1 MTHRA
6 RLFLSLSALVLI
18 AIVATQGAA
27 PEAAKPETG
36 GPLPPSGLRCEY
48 LTNPRAVDARQPR
61 FSWELGHA
69 ERGQVQSAYQLAV
82 SSDPAGEKA
91 DVWDS
96 GRVASD
102 NSTQV
107 LYGGP
112 GLRSD
117 AAHYWRVRYWDG
129 RGRESGWSR
138 TARFDTGL
146 LTAGEWG
153 GRWIGRAGELRKE
166 FGLEKKV
173 RRARVHWS
181 GLGYSELRLN
191 GRKVG
196 RSVLDPAWTTYDKR
210 VLYVSDD
217 VTDRLRPGANALAV
231 MLGQGWY
238 HDRALLLQLNIE
250 FEDGTRLSVVSDG
263 TWKAAGG
270 PIVADSI
277 YDGET
282 YDARLETAGWDLP
295 GFDEAAW
302 KPAEVVQGPAGVL
315 SAQVLP
321 AIEVVD
327 SIVPRKVILPSPGV
341 YVFDMGQN
349 FSGWARLKV
358 RGPAGTRV
366 RLRFAELVYDDGRIN
381 TENLRAAR
389 AEDVYVLKGEGD
401 EVYEPRFTYHGFRYV
416 EVTGY
421 PGVPTPD
428 SIRGRVVYSAV
439 RRTGNFSCSNPL
451 LNQLQHNIVWGQ
463 LTNLHGVPTDCCQR
477 DERMGWMGDAQG
489 TAEEALYNFD
499 MAAFYVNFIR
509 DIRDVQDKDGTI
521 TDTVPHIWGSRPAD
535 PAWGTAYPLLVW
547 YLYRYLGDTRTAAE
561 EYDGLKN
568 YVDFLRSKAENGL
581 VGFSSYGDWV
591 STEPTPGSLVSAFF
605 YLYDVEIVRD
615 LAKVLG
621 KEEDAQKYGR
631 LAREIREKFRAKYYD
646 PKTGNFGNGSQT
658 SNVLGLFLETA
669 KNDER
674 NRVFDNLRSDVLYR
688 HDTHL
693 TTGIMG
699 AKFILDVLTRF
710 GAPDLAYDLA
720 VQRTY
725 PSWGYMID
733 NGATTLWEL
742 WQNKTG
748 PSMNSHN
755 HPMFGSVG
763 AWFYR
768 TLAGIDLGYDP
779 DSVGFKNI
787 LIMPRPVRDLSHA
800 SGSMETLRG
809 PVSVDWRRAAKSFR
823 VEVVIPVGSR
833 AEVVL
838 PTFNLG
844 NEVVREGSSEVWSN
858 KAYKAGAAGVTGAR
872 YEGPNVVIS
881 IGSGHYVFELSGD

>member
-1 MTHRA
+1 MTQTT
-6 RLFLSLSALVLI
+6 RLSRFLSVVLLI
-18 AIVATQGAA
+18 ATVAAPGAA
-27 PEAAKPETG
+27 LRASGPEAV
-36 GPLPPSGLRCEY
+36 GPLPPSGLKCEY
-48 LTNPRAVDARQPR
+48 LSGPRAVDTARPR
-61 FSWELGHA
+61 FSWELRHN
-69 ERGQVQSAYQLAV
+69 ERGQVQSAYEVVISTGVSADTAV
-82 SSDPAGEKA
+82 
-91 DVWDS
+91 VWDS
-96 GRVASD
+96 GRVASAD
-102 NSTQV
+102 STQV
-107 LYGGP
+107 LYAGP
-112 GLRSD
+112 ALRSD
-117 AAHYWRVRYWDG
+117 TAYSWKVRSWDG
-129 RGRESGWSR
+129 QGRESGWSAP
-138 TARFDTGL
+138 ARFETGL
-146 LTAGEWG
+146 LSGEGWG

-166 FGLEKKV
+166 FTLGKKV
-173 RRARVHWS
+173 KRARVHWS

-210 VLYVSDD
+210 VLYASYD

-238 HDRALLLQLNIE
+238 HDRALLLQLNVE
-250 FEDGTRLSVVSDG
+250 MEDGTTLSVVSDG
-263 TWKAAGG
+263 TWKAAAG

-282 YDARLETAGWDLP
+282 YDARLETEGWDRP
-295 GFDEAAW
+295 GFDDGTW
-302 KPAEVVQGPAGVL
+302 KAAEVVKGPTGVL

-321 AIEVVD
+321 PIEVVD
-327 SIVPRKVILPSPGV
+327 TIVPQKVTLPSPGV

-349 FSGWARLKV
+349 FSGWARLRV
-358 RGPAGTRV
+358 RGPAGARV
-366 RLRFAELVYDDGRIN
+366 RMRFAELLYDDGRIN
-381 TENLRAAR
+381 QETLRAAR
-389 AEDVYVLKGEGD
+389 AEDVYILKGEGD
-401 EVYEPRFTYHGFRYV
+401 EEYEPRFTYHGFRYV

-428 SIRGRVVYSAV
+428 SVRGRVVHSAV
-439 RRTGNFSCSNPL
+439 RQTGSFSCSNPL

-463 LTNLHGVPTDCCQR
+463 LTNLHSVPTDCCQR

-509 DIRDVQDKDGTI
+509 DIRDVQGADGTI

-561 EYDGLKN
+561 EFDGLKK

-591 STEPTPGSLVSAFF
+591 STEPTPGALVSAFF

-621 KEEDAQKYGR
+621 KEEDTRKYGR
-631 LAREIREKFRAKYYD
+631 WAAEIREKFRAKYYD
-646 PKTGNFGNGSQT
+646 PRTGNFGNGSQT

-669 KNDER
+669 RNDER
-674 NRVFDNLRSDVLYR
+674 NGVFENLRTDVLYK

-725 PSWGYMID
+725 PSWGYMIE

-763 AWFYR
+763 AWLYR
-768 TLAGIDLGYDP
+768 TLAGIDMAPG
-779 DSVGFKNI
+779 STGFENI
-787 LIMPRPVRDLSHA
+787 LIMPRPVRDLSYA
-800 SGSMETLRG
+800 SGSIETLRG
-809 PVSVDWRRAAKSFR
+809 QVSVDWRRGDKSFR
-823 VEVVIPVGSR
+823 VEVVIPVNSR

-838 PTFNLG
+838 PTFTLK
-844 NEVVREGSSEVWSN
+844 NEVVHEGSNLVWSE
-858 KAYKAGAAGVTGAR
+858 KTYRSGVPGVTGAR
-872 YEGPNVVIS
+872 YEGPNVVLS
-881 IGSGHYVFELSGD
+881 IGSGRYVFELSGD